1 MKREFKFTLDGR
13 IATRFLNVLQR
24 DIDFDLEQ
32 PITDTY
38 MFEVGNEIG
47 MDTNNPSM
55 AHPRPFYLPPKVY
68 TNIVN
73 NMAKCGENW

>member
-24 DIDFDLEQ
+24 DIDFDITQ

-47 MDTNNPSM
+47 FDTEN
-55 AHPRPFYLPPKVY
+55 
-68 TNIVN
+68 TQIIVDLL
-73 NMAKCGENW
+73 MKMKIIK

>member
-47 MDTNNPSM
+47 MEPVHGPPPSL
-55 AHPRPFYLPPKVY
+55 LPTSKSIY
-68 TNIVN
+68 
-73 NMAKCGENW
+73 KHREQYGEMR

>member
-24 DIDFDLEQ
+24 DIDFDITQ

-47 MDTNNPSM
+47 FDTEN
-55 AHPRPFYLPPKVY
+55 
-68 TNIVN
+68 TQIIVALL
-73 NMAKCGENW
+73 MKMKIIK

>member
-13 IATRFLNVLQR
+13 IATRFLNILQR

-47 MDTNNPSM
+47 MDTKNTQIIIDLLIEM
-55 AHPRPFYLPPKVY
+55 K
-68 TNIVN
+68 II
-73 NMAKCGENW
+73 E

>member
-47 MDTNNPSM
+47 MDTKNTQIIIDLLIEM
-55 AHPRPFYLPPKVY
+55 K
-68 TNIVN
+68 II
-73 NMAKCGENW
+73 E

>member
-38 MFEVGNEIG
+38 VFEVGNEIG
-47 MDTNNPSM
+47 MDTKNTQIIIDLLIEM
-55 AHPRPFYLPPKVY
+55 K
-68 TNIVN
+68 II
-73 NMAKCGENW
+73 E